1 MARILKVD
9 ELQGIT
15 AAGDITVTSEGGAAT
30 QSLQQ
35 GLVKQWSNFNG
46 SGTLAVNDSFN
57 TSSVTDNGTGDYSPQ
72 LTSSMGNSNY
82 SLQCNGRQTSGLT
95 NVRSLGG
102 VTTKTTSQ
110 FRYGSVYVTTLGGGS
125 TAFDDPEQNTS
136 LQGDLA

>member
-1 MARILKVD
+1 MASILKVD

-57 TSSVTDNGTGDYSPQ
+57 TSSVTDNGTGDYRSGITTNFGNDDYSCQ
-72 LTSSMGNSNY
+72 VCASSQDGHVGSIEREAYN
-82 SLQCNGRQTSGLT
+82 
-95 NVRSLGG
+95 
-102 VTTKTTSQ
+102 TTSQ
-110 FRYGSVYVTTLGGGS
+110 MSSYVMAIGGGVDN
-125 TAFDDPEQNTS
+125 ANIVCVEGI
-136 LQGDLA
+136 GDLA

>member
-1 MARILKVD
+1 MAGKIVADTL
-9 ELQGIT
+9 EHST
-15 AAGDITVTSEGGAAT
+15 AGSIATNYVVEGSA
-30 QSLQQ
+30 
-35 GLVKQWSNFNG
+35 KHWSNFNG